1 MGDEEKLNTSAYE
14 VEMAETKQ
22 AVVLSPSTP

>member
-1 MGDEEKLNTSAYE
+1 MENEEKPNASVYE

-22 AVVLSPSTP
+22 AAVLSPSTP